1 MLHDEFIKKLKAAE
15 IPFFMKVDDC
25 LTRYGYVPKQSK
37 TKDVIFVY
45 RRKGKNIAKFTIDAR
60 GNARM
65 YLKYYAVSDP
75 DVYFRERI
83 RIVMEEFDF
92 RYTGMIP
99 GAIEGVGYTY
109 RYPDGRDYFLFHSEM
124 IDVGIPG
131 VAELAEIDRL
141 VSRQNAWW
149 DEGKP

>member
-1 MLHDEFIKKLKAAE
+1 MLPDELRIRLKGSDRD
-15 IPFFMKVDDC
+15 FFEGADAIFQ
-25 LTRYGYVPKQSK
+25 RNGYVPKRSK

-45 RRKGKNIAKFTIDAR
+45 RRKGKNVAKVAIDSR

-65 YLKYYAVSDP
+65 FLKYYAVSDP
-75 DVYFRERI
+75 DDDFRDRI
-83 RIVMEEFDF
+83 RIVMEEFDY
-92 RYTGMIP
+92 RYSGMIP

-109 RYPDGRDYFLFHSEM
+109 RYPDGREYFLFHSEM

-131 VAELAEIDRL
+131 VAKLAEIDRL
-141 VSRQNAWW
+141 VSRQTAWW